1 MNNGCT
7 EYDLLTIIPL
17 DLDLIIHTITQ
28 FETIDAV
35 RTGTYY
41 KLLDIIYLHHI

>member
-1 MNNGCT
+1 MVALSMI
-7 EYDLLTIIPL
+7 YLPLPL
-17 DLDLIIHTITQ
+17 DLDLITHTITQ

-35 RTGTYY
+35 CTSTYY